1 MNHYH
6 HASDLSADLER
17 ARFPPTASNCVVL
30 GFGSGYCFAQ
40 SEQLGI
46 KLVRRRSNS
55 FVMKC
60 AHQAGWRVEYKPALA
75 IDVFVDG
82 NSNRNIEPG
91 LNVLLH
97 HRDGDHRITQ
107 RILDKAGGPPPAS
120 STICRD
126 RL

>member
-1 MNHYH
+1 MQVTY
-6 HASDLSADLER
+6 R
-17 ARFPPTASNCVVL
+17 RISNALDSRHRVKL
-30 GFGSGYCFAQ
+30 RRIIFWIRLLLRQ

-91 LNVLLH
+91 LNDPAI
-97 HRDGDHRITQ
+97 RCDRRGRIIRSWSPLATNVGW
-107 RILDKAGGPPPAS
+107 RMAAS
-120 STICRD
+120 RSI
-126 RL
+126 